1 MDSYIEVV
9 GFAPLIEQVTEYRA
23 DLSLSVRA
31 AQAESALAEA
41 GELRDQCIRTL
52 KEAGLSSEE
61 LSEGGSTTWRPW
73 FWKKKPGQE
82 TAYKILVS
90 CAEAKRLY
98 VALDALQP
106 VFENQRYTLSVSML
120 EPRFS
125 ASNEGKAA
133 AQRAAIADARRK
145 ADTIAGE
152 ANIALASIVQVEEL
166 SVATGRSGAYGDE
179 TWLGAPVAGG
189 AASFSENDAGF
200 QELDS
205 AKRTSSVRYRV
216 RFAIAEA

>member
-9 GFAPLIEQVTEYRA
+9 GCGELVEEVTEYRA

-31 AQAESALAEA
+31 AQADSAMVEA
-41 GELRDQCIRTL
+41 GELRDRCIRIL

-82 TAYKILVS
+82 TSYKILIS
-90 CAEAKRLY
+90 CSEAKRLY
-98 VALDALQP
+98 AALDALQP

-120 EPRFS
+120 SPRFVP
-125 ASNEGKAA
+125 ATEDKVAAQAA
-133 AQRAAIADARRK
+133 AIGDARCK
-145 ADTIAGE
+145 AETIAKE
-152 ANIALASIVQVEEL
+152 AKVSLSSIIQVEEL
-166 SVATGRSGAYGDE
+166 SAKTDRSGAYGDE
-179 TWLGAPVAGG
+179 DWRGIPVAAGSL
-189 AASFSENDAGF
+189 AESDASFE
-200 QELDS
+200 ELDG
-205 AKRTSSVRYRV
+205 AKRTSSIRYRV